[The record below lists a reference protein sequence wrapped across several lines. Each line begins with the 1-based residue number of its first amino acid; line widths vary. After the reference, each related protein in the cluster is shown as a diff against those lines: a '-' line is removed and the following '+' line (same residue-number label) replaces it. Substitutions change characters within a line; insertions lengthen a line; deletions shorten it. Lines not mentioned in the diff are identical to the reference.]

1 MPYIPFLE
9 ARAVRAS
16 LITSPAEGAPVDDFG
31 EAELDV
37 SQEGSPQSA
46 QATPVGA
53 FEREFSARLW
63 CIECGAFPDPEFGE
77 VTYKKGDSFFCLRC
91 LNQT

>member
-1 MPYIPFLE
+1 MPYAPFLE

-16 LITSPAEGAPVDDFG
+16 QIISPAEGPRVDGFCG
-31 EAELDV
+31 AELVV
-37 SQEGSPQSA
+37 SEEGSPQSG
-46 QATPVGA
+46 QPTPGGA
-53 FEREFSARLW
+53 FEREFSTRLW
-63 CIECGAFPDPEFGE
+63 CIECGAFPDPEFGD